1 MAQGLNYVVLKTCMF
16 NTSFNMKKIFSA
28 ILIVLVNSITAQ
40 SQDKISI
47 TVKPANVLIEK
58 GEDRQ
63 FLNFD
68 FLVTNN
74 TNDTF
79 TLTKVSLSV
88 FDKSNQL
95 VLSRFLDNNGTAPSI
110 RLMPDRVFTGMSSK
124 LIFNPFTGYNLTTAL
139 FQLKY
144 EWTFTK
150 NNDDEIII
158 NSVVT
163 PQKFDQKA
171 SYSFPLKG
179 RVMVYDGHD
188 LYAHHRR
195 FDYEFAPIKGLGIS
209 ANFMRY
215 AYDFVLL
222 DKNNAQFTGD
232 GKNDAN
238 YIGYGKEVYAIGDGT
253 VIYASNDHKDNKE
266 FNIPAIANNPLEL
279 YGNCIAIL
287 HANNTVSIYGHL
299 KQNSLKIKTGD
310 VVKTQQQIASIG
322 VSGSSFFPHLHF
334 EVRTSIKSSAEGVP
348 SYFSNVYLWESNV
361 KTKLKSGLVQTGQ
374 IVEAK

>member
-1 MAQGLNYVVLKTCMF
+1 
-16 NTSFNMKKIFSA
+16 MKKIISA
-28 ILIVLVNSITAQ
+28 LLILLAVTNTAI

-47 TVKPANVLIEK
+47 TAKPGKVLIEK
-58 GEDRQ
+58 GENRQ

-74 TNDTF
+74 SNDTL
-79 TLTKVSLSV
+79 TLTKVSVSV
-88 FDKSNQL
+88 FDKSNRL
-95 VLSRFLDNNGTAPSI
+95 ISSRFLDNNGTAPGI
-110 RLMPDRVFTGMSSK
+110 LLIPNREFMGISSK
-124 LIFNPFTGYNLTTAL
+124 LIFNPFADFNLTTAL
-139 FQLKY
+139 SQLKY

-150 NNDDEIII
+150 NNEEEIII
-158 NSVVT
+158 NSIVA
-163 PQKFDQKA
+163 PQMFDQKA
-171 SYSFPLKG
+171 NYTFPLKG
-179 RVMVYDGHD
+179 KVMVYDGHD

-222 DKNNAQFTGD
+222 DKNNKQFAGN
-232 GKNDAN
+232 GKNDAD
-238 YIGYGKEVYAIGDGT
+238 YFGFGKAVYSIGDGK
-253 VIYASNDHKDNKE
+253 VIYASNAHKDDKQ
-266 FNIPAIANNPLEL
+266 FDIPAIASNPLEL

-310 VVKTQQQIASIG
+310 IVKAQQEIAAIG

-334 EVRTSIKSSAEGVP
+334 EVRTSIAASAEGVP
-348 SYFSNVYLWESNV
+348 SYFFNVYLLESNI
-361 KTKLKSGLVQTGQ
+361 KTKLKSGLVETGN
-374 IVEAK
+374 IIEAK